1 MTKSLHGKSPV
12 EELNR
17 AFVEFSIRDELFYWV
32 TPLASLT
39 LR

>member
-1 MTKSLHGKSPV
+1 MESLH
-12 EELNR
+12 R